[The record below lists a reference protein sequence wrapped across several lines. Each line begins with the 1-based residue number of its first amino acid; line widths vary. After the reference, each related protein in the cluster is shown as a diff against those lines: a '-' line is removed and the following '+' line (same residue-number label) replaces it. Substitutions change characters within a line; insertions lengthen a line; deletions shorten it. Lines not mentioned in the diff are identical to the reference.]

1 VSNNLAVKRT
11 RRERTPET
19 STTRR
24 VTDVLSVFLDGRPD
38 AGVTEIS
45 RTLMCSKSVV
55 HRVLV
60 ALVAAGFVSTD
71 PVSRRYRLGPK
82 ALRLGL
88 TALAHTDIPT
98 RALPYLRN
106 VRDRTGET
114 AILSVL
120 RGDVRVY
127 AEQVDSREPV
137 RQSIQVGQEAPLHLG
152 ASGKAILAF
161 MPKTAQQAALLR
173 ARGAKLSDGGALKPQ
188 ALEADLDRIRR
199 RGYSVSRGERIAGAV
214 SVSAPVFDHSGGV
227 IGSISAAGV
236 SVRSDPARISGYGAI
251 VRAEAEALSR
261 ELGWTGPARRMEDR
275 A

>member
-1 VSNNLAVKRT
+1 MKRP
-11 RRERTPET
+11 RRQRTPET

-38 AGVTEIS
+38 AGVTEIA
-45 RTLMCSKSVV
+45 RTLSCSKSVV

-98 RALPYLRN
+98 RALPYLRD

-114 AILSVL
+114 AILSLL

-137 RQSIQVGQEAPLHLG
+137 RQSVQVGQEAPLHLG
-152 ASGKAILAF
+152 ATGKAILAF
-161 MPKTAQQAALLR
+161 MPQAERVAILARAKGARFADGSALR
-173 ARGAKLSDGGALKPQ
+173 PQ

-199 RGYSVSRGERIAGAV
+199 RGYAISRGERIAGAV
-214 SVSAPVFDHSGGV
+214 SVAAPVFDHAGNV

-261 ELGWTGPARRMEDR
+261 ELGWAGPTRRAEER

>member
-1 VSNNLAVKRT
+1 MMVKGP
-11 RRERTPET
+11 RRKQSPEM
-19 STTRR
+19 STARR
-24 VTDVLSVFLDGRPD
+24 VTDVLSIFLDGRPD

-45 RTLMCSKSVV
+45 RVLRCSKSVV

-71 PVSRRYRLGPK
+71 PITRRYRLGPK

-88 TALAHTDIPT
+88 RALEHTDMPN

-114 AILSVL
+114 AILSLL

-127 AEQVDSREPV
+127 AEQVDSREAV
-137 RQSIQVGQEAPLHLG
+137 RQSVQIGQEAPLHLG

-161 MPKTAQQAALLR
+161 MPPTLRTNALQLAKG
-173 ARGAKLSDGGALKPQ
+173 ARLADGSPVKLPAM
-188 ALEADLDRIRR
+188 EADLERVRR
-199 RGYSVSRGERIAGAV
+199 RGYAVSRGERIMGAA
-214 SVSAPVFDHSGGV
+214 SVSAPVFDHSGSV

-236 SVRSDPARISGYGAI
+236 VVRSDPQRVAGYGAI

-261 ELGWTGPARRMEDR
+261 ELGWTGPARRAE